1 MSKPA
6 EIVNKVNAYVLGLDV
21 HKQVIAWCLLDRRGR
36 RAGQGEI
43 ESTSEALADL
53 VRREIGRKRAHVA
66 FEASTCSIWVF
77 DLLVELFRG
86 GDRVHVAHA
95 KKIRAIANST
105 RKNDAHDAWWL
116 AYLTYEGRLPEVH
129 LPTGL
134 YRQLRTISRHR
145 VFCVQRRTQL
155 AQVIHA
161 HFRQAG
167 LALPAHTLARAR
179 SLDPLRKH
187 ALKLP
192 GYLQP
197 IVVELVEELAS
208 AKAQIDR
215 WEEAL
220 AKVASHLE
228 EVAELRR
235 WIPGVG
241 DVLAATIVGE
251 IGDISRFKHPRRSA
265 PMPAWCPVSARA
277 VAIPAT
283 VPSPRRAAR
292 SFAGH
297 WSRRPWGRFVSNEAR
312 GDVSGTGFAP
322 SSEGSEAR
330 RRGTSPA
337 PGSWRR
343 RSGASSRSERCLT
356 SSDPSGPRPRPR
368 TRSQD
373 E

>member
-36 RAGQGEI
+36 RAGQGEV
-43 ESTSEALADL
+43 ESTPEALADL
-53 VRREIGRKRAHVA
+53 VRREIGRKKAHVA

-134 YRQLRTISRHR
+134 HRQLRTISRHR

-167 LALPAHTLARAR
+167 LALPTHALARAR
-179 SLDPLRKH
+179 SLGPLREH
-187 ALKLP
+187 TRELP
-192 GYLQP
+192 DYLQP
-197 IVVELVEELAS
+197 IVAELVEELAT
-208 AKAQIDR
+208 ATAQIDR
-215 WEEAL
+215 WEEAM
-220 AKVASHLE
+220 AEVASRLE
-228 EVAELRR
+228 EVAEIKR
-235 WIPGVG
+235 WIPGAG
-241 DVLAATIVGE
+241 NVLAATIVGE
-251 IGDISRFKHPRRSA
+251 IGDISRFKHPKALSAYAGLVPSERSSGGNTRHGAITKEGSAVLRWALVQAAVGTLRLKRGKGRCVGNWIRAQQRRLGSKKKGHVAGARKLAEAIWRLFALGEVFDIERPFGSA
-265 PMPAWCPVSARA
+265 PQA
-277 VAIPAT
+277 
-283 VPSPRRAAR
+283 
-292 SFAGH
+292 
-297 WSRRPWGRFVSNEAR
+297 SN
-312 GDVSGTGFAP
+312 
-322 SSEGSEAR
+322 
-330 RRGTSPA
+330 
-337 PGSWRR
+337 
-343 RSGASSRSERCLT
+343 
-356 SSDPSGPRPRPR
+356 
-368 TRSQD
+368 
-373 E
+373 